1 MFLEKF
7 FKKIYKTTN
16 EVVVSNISKNVI
28 FISCRCCPCQFLVV
42 IVVLAVSVIAIIAE
56 IYCFFFANTS
66 KIFMRFS

>member
-7 FKKIYKTTN
+7 LKKYKTTN

-56 IYCFFFANTS
+56 IYCFFANTS
-66 KIFMRFS
+66 NIFMRFS